1 MADSGESEPWQM
13 LRPTSTALVRTHAQV
28 TADGAGGRGE
38 GVGSAEQSAALLDDI
53 LALPDH
59 GDNGAGSH
67 VLDQTREEGLALE
80 VLVVLR
86 SARRTHLLK
95 VLLACLGELEGHE
108 LVATVLEALDDLANE
123 TALNAVGLDHD
134 VSWLAEQRT
143 LLSSHGGSFV

>member
-1 MADSGESEPWQM
+1 MAASCWPNQRAISSLADSGESEPWQI

-80 VLVVLR
+80 VLVVL
-86 SARRTHLLK
+86 LE
-95 VLLACLGELEGHE
+95 VLLAGVHELHGHE
-108 LVATVLEALDDLANE
+108 LEAAVLEALDDLADK
-123 TALNAVGLDHD
+123 TALNAVGLDHN
-134 VSWLAEQRT
+134 V
-143 LLSSHGGSFV
+143 G

>member
-1 MADSGESEPWQM
+1 M

-59 GDNGAGSH
+59 SHDRTRRH
-67 VLDQTREEGLALE
+67 VLDQTWEKWLALK
-80 VLVVLR
+80 VLVM
-86 SARRTHLLK
+86 LLK
-95 VLLACLGELEGHE
+95 VVFTSVHQLHGHK

-123 TALNAVGLDHD
+123 TALDTVWLDHN
-134 VSWLAEQRT
+134 V
-143 LLSSHGGSFV
+143 G